1 MDTQNEKKIIRRKLV
16 NKTTNDPV
24 SDFLTRI
31 RNSLLVNKEKVSIP
45 YSKLKMNLAK
55 LLKDEGFIN
64 DIKVVN
70 ENDPAL
76 KSIIIDLR
84 YVNKVPAIKGLRKV
98 SKPGLRKYSKSK
110 YAPRVLSGLGI
121 SVLSTSKGLLTDRKA
136 RKENVGGEILCQV
149 W

>member
-70 ENDPAL
+70 EEDAAL
-76 KSIIIDLR
+76 KSIILDLR